1 MKHLRLVSVSAA
13 VLLAALSLNARA
25 EEPYREPPATGVD
38 GGDWPAEAGFDPYSL
53 QDRVDFV
60 RHNYTGTLV
69 RYRLA
74 SALSAQETAI
84 GIRPDQQTAWRAYT
98 NAVLALIPKRDV
110 VLSLIGAPDEKAEG
124 PEAFGRAEALADA
137 LKDYA
142 AKADTL
148 KSAITAL
155 RAALTPEQLEAAR
168 IPRFAHG

>member
-25 EEPYREPPATGVD
+25 EEPYGAPPATSVD
-38 GGDWPAEAGFDPYSL
+38 GGGWSDEAGFDPYSL
-53 QDRVDFV
+53 QDRLDFV
-60 RHNYTGTLV
+60 RHHYTGRLI
-69 RYRLA
+69 RFRLA

-84 GIRPDQQTAWRAYT
+84 GIRPDQQTAWRTYT
-98 NAVLALIPKRDV
+98 NALLALIPKREV
-110 VLSLIGAPDEKAEG
+110 VLSLIGVPDENAED
-124 PEAFGRAEALADA
+124 PEAFERAEALADA

-142 AKADTL
+142 AKAETL
-148 KSAITAL
+148 KAAITAL

>member
-13 VLLAALSLNARA
+13 VLLAALSVTARA
-25 EEPYREPPATGVD
+25 EEPYREPPAAGVD
-38 GGDWPAEAGFDPYSL
+38 SGDWSAEAGFDPYSL
-53 QDRVDFV
+53 QDRLDFV
-60 RHNYTGTLV
+60 RHHYTGTLV

-74 SALSAQETAI
+74 SALSTQETAI
-84 GIRPDQQTAWRAYT
+84 GIRPDQQAAWRAYT
-98 NAVLALIPKRDV
+98 NAVLALIPKRDT

-148 KSAITAL
+148 KAAITAL

-168 IPRFAHG
+168 IPRFAHS